1 MTLMRAVSRFIDGSA
16 GLLEWI
22 EPKAID
28 IGGLGDFLF
37 FRAILDFLRRRI
49 NEFGFDLMERMMS
62 FIGFVALTVLT
73 IYILI
78 QGYRVITGQMRESLM
93 GLVANMAKAT
103 FIVAFAVAFG
113 SVGSETHRYLTED
126 MKDGIHH
133 LITGS
138 NDSPEDK
145 IDESLGWMQV
155 AMSTMDALDLQG
167 DPELISQ
174 KEKAE
179 FFMGLGTGGPAV
191 VAGSMLL
198 LYQIALA
205 LFIGLGPL
213 FILCLLFDFTKSLFQ
228 RWLFYGIGTMF
239 SMAVLS
245 FMVSLAL
252 DMVTRVAIAMWTSAA
267 AGQLLLGENVV
278 GGMNSM
284 AMQQGGMGLILT
296 TLILTA
302 PPMAAMFFN
311 GTLGQFAAYA
321 TVGAHLSSGQ
331 PQRGAYSEGGGGGY
345 QPGAYQPPQPVRPDT
360 VRERETQG
368 GGFNNP
374 AASTSGLGG
383 QPIQDR
389 DIPLGSQMPGRDMS
403 QNYNAVPSA
412 RGVASTPPPQPGT
425 LSSQPGQT
433 QPPTYTPPP
442 PPKERG

>member
-1 MTLMRAVSRFIDGSA
+1 MRFANTLSTLADGLAGFSDWANPKIIDV
-16 GLLEWI
+16 
-22 EPKAID
+22 
-28 IGGLGDFLF
+28 GGLGDFLF
-37 FRAILDFLRRRI
+37 FRAILRFLSERI
-49 NEFGFDLMERMMS
+49 NEFGLDLMARVMS
-62 FIGFVALTVLT
+62 FIGLLALVVLT
-73 IYILI
+73 LYVLI
-78 QGYRVITGQMRESLM
+78 QGYRVLTGQMRESLM
-93 GLVANMAKAT
+93 GVVANMAKAA

-113 SVGSETHRYLTED
+113 TVGTQTHRYLTQD
-126 MKDGIHH
+126 LKNGIHRVV
-133 LITGS
+133 TNS
-138 NDSPEDK
+138 NTTPEEK
-145 IDESLGWMQV
+145 IDESLGWMSV

-213 FILCLLFDFTKSLFQ
+213 FILCLLFESTKSLFQ
-228 RWLFYGIGTMF
+228 RWLLYGIGTMF

-267 AGQLLLGENVV
+267 LGQLLLGENVV

-321 TVGAHLSSGQ
+321 TMGAHLAPGQGQ
-331 PQRGAYSEGGGGGY
+331 PQRGAYSES
-345 QPGAYQPPQPVRPDT
+345 APPYVPNQVVRDES
-360 VRERETQG
+360 VRSPT
-368 GGFNNP
+368 N
-374 AASTSGLGG
+374 TSSDSFR
-383 QPIQDR
+383 Q
-389 DIPLGSQMPGRDMS
+389 
-403 QNYNAVPSA
+403 
-412 RGVASTPPPQPGT
+412 STPTFQTGS
-425 LSSQPGQT
+425 LGAQSGEQSVRQGSALRDSRAT
-433 QPPTYTPPP
+433 QPDGPMYQPPP
-442 PPKERG
+442 PPKDRT

>member
-1 MTLMRAVSRFIDGSA
+1 MSINTGVLDMAGSFIA
-16 GLLEWI
+16 GLVQWVR
-22 EPKAID
+22 PKIID

-49 NEFGFDLMERMMS
+49 NEFGFDVMERVMS
-62 FIGFVALTVLT
+62 FIGLLALVVLT

-78 QGYRVITGQMRESLM
+78 QGYRVITGQMRDSLI
-93 GLVANMAKAT
+93 GLVANMAKAA
-103 FIVAFAVAFG
+103 FIVSFAVAFG
-113 SVGSETHRYLTED
+113 TVGSETHRYLTED
-126 MKDGIHH
+126 MKDGIHQ
-133 LITGS
+133 LVTGS
-138 NDSPEDK
+138 NETPEEK

-155 AMSTMDALDLQG
+155 AMTTMDALDLQG
-167 DPELISQ
+167 DPALVAE
-174 KEKAE
+174 KERAN
-179 FFMGLGTGGPAV
+179 FYVGLGTGGPAV

-205 LFIGLGPL
+205 LFIGLGPF
-213 FILCLLFDFTKSLFQ
+213 FILCLLFDSTKSLFQ

-321 TVGAHLSSGQ
+321 TMGAHLGQGQ
-331 PQRGAYSEGGGGGY
+331 PQRGAYSESGYQSGGY
-345 QPGAYQPPQPVRPDT
+345 QAAQRPGGDAGRQS
-360 VRERETQG
+360 G
-368 GGFNNP
+368 GSDVSRFSSGSATTP
-374 AASTSGLGG
+374 TYAASGSPSLATPMPQSAVGQRGQAGSVQPQYVQPSSSSG
-383 QPIQDR
+383 QA
-389 DIPLGSQMPGRDMS
+389 PLSAHMP
-403 QNYNAVPSA
+403 A
-412 RGVASTPPPQPGT
+412 
-425 LSSQPGQT
+425 
-433 QPPTYTPPP
+433 P
-442 PPKERG
+442 PPKDPGSSRGV